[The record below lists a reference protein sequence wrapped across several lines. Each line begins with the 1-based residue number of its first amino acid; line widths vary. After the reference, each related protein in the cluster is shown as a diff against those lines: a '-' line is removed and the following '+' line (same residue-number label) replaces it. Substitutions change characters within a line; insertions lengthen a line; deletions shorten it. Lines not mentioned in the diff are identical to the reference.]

1 MFGRGRINDGVRDE
15 AKLLAL
21 AATDNGAR
29 QTEKRDAAEAAAAL
43 GFTLRDDTK

>member
-1 MFGRGRINDGVRDE
+1 MFGRGRIEAGVRGE

-21 AATDNGAR
+21 GATDSGAR
-29 QTEKRDAAEAAAAL
+29 QTEERDAAGAAAAL